1 MINGVSER
9 ILTREKICSGS
20 SGLEEVDEFR
30 ESGRDA
36 CDGSPGETSAP
47 LIILQI

>member
-9 ILTREKICSGS
+9 ILTREEICSGS

-36 CDGSPGETSAP
+36 MVVLEKHLRP
-47 LIILQI
+47 

>member
-1 MINGVSER
+1 MNRVSEGS
-9 ILTREKICSGS
+9 LTREIYSDS

-36 CDGSPGETSAP
+36 MVVLEKHLRP
-47 LIILQI
+47 